1 MTKQELTIQS
11 PEDISLQKYK
21 SSLIASGGAMVLFA
35 IWTVLRSVVQL
46 DAILTSRADSAALMP
61 MVSAL
66 ISLSVIDLFL
76 KIYVGMSARQEG
88 LGRKKKRPYLTLG
101 IIIAAVSVVSVLYM
115 LFFEFPEAVR
125 LYGLI
130 VPIVTMAVE
139 VTVLYAS
146 LDLVI
151 SARKVRKLEKE
162 MGRA

>member
-1 MTKQELTIQS
+1 
-11 PEDISLQKYK
+11 
-21 SSLIASGGAMVLFA
+21 MVLFA
-35 IWTVLRSVVQL
+35 IWTVLRSVVQVE
-46 DAILTSRADSAALMP
+46 AILASASRADSEALKP
-61 MVSAL
+61 MVSVIIA
-66 ISLSVIDLFL
+66 LSVFDLIL
-76 KIYVGMSARQEG
+76 KVYVGLSARLEG

-130 VPIVTMAVE
+130 IPFVTMAVE
-139 VTVLYAS
+139 VTVLYAA